1 MGMRA
6 LTLVILL
13 SLAGCQGLTPA
24 EQAQLDALH
33 VAYRLQAERLKRL
46 EEGVAPTQSA
56 TVVPGPRGLPGPAGA
71 AGPSGEPGPPGP
83 IGPAGPTGPAGP
95 AGPAGAGG
103 QASRLLTGVGL
114 AQVGDDPILVR
125 VDGRHLPLAGLSG
138 QPCELRL
145 DLQWIDPAGGDVPGP
160 PTRPGE
166 LSLEVEFVFA
176 ASGFREVVAPA
187 GTPLR
192 LEAEGPRAQA
202 TWTGSVPEPPAG
214 SGLHVTHLRAV
225 QVRIAAASCRGQVAT
240 YLLGHIPLARPS
252 HE

>member
-1 MGMRA
+1 MC
-6 LTLVILL
+6 VW
-13 SLAGCQGLTPA
+13 SEWAGREPRLRGGAPRRRRLEA
-24 EQAQLDALH
+24 RLAQLREDCP
-33 VAYRLQAERLKRL
+33 
-46 EEGVAPTQSA
+46 GVAVEA
-56 TVVPGPRGLPGPAGA
+56 EVAEA
-71 AGPSGEPGPPGP
+71 EPEQ
-83 IGPAGPTGPAGP
+83 I
-95 AGPAGAGG
+95 
-103 QASRLLTGVGL
+103 VGCHL
-114 AQVGDDPILVR
+114 ADRILVR

-192 LEAEGPRAQA
+192 LEAEGPRARA